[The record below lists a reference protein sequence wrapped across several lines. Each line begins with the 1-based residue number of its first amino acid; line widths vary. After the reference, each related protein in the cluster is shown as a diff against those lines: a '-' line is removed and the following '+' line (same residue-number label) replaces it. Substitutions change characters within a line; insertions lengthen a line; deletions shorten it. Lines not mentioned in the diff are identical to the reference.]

1 MAACCVKYSTW
12 ATSFDDREKRVMQIT
27 KSGDLTPAELPRAAM
42 APSGEN
48 SETDVPCRG
57 VTSLLWCDPIIGWIP
72 GLTVSL
78 PIGDFFLFTLPTQ
91 LRRSWMR
98 VHCAGIAGQLQLS
111 LARHKCRLCIAMQDG
126 AGICTRHVQ
135 CSIYAVTLR
144 IRLVAHSPKSWF
156 MTSLLADHEY
166 RPINLRADLETQ
178 ILDLKQGIHF

>member
-57 VTSLLWCDPIIGWIP
+57 VTSLLWCDPIIGWLP

-135 CSIYAVTLR
+135 CSIYACYSSYK
-144 IRLVAHSPKSWF
+144 ASGPQS
-156 MTSLLADHEY
+156 
-166 RPINLRADLETQ
+166 Q
-178 ILDLKQGIHF
+178 ILVHDKPVGRPWVPANKFPGRPWDTNFRP